1 MRYGGWRLST
11 ATYDMVID
19 SPVGRLGVKFEGQ
32 AVSRLDYL
40 DGRATLRA
48 PAGSAARRVARELG
62 RYFRSGSASFSVP
75 VVLHGTP
82 FQQRV
87 WRALQAIP
95 AGQTLTYGA
104 LAARLDSGARAVGNA
119 CRNNPVA
126 VIVPCH
132 RVIARH
138 GLGGY
143 SGQTRGA
150 GLARKRWL
158 LDHEAVAGA

>member
-1 MRYGGWRLST
+1 
-11 ATYDMVID
+11 MVID
-19 SPVGRLGVKFEGQ
+19 SPVGRLGVKLEGQ

-48 PAGSAARRVARELG
+48 PAGTVARRLARELEH
-62 RYFRSGSASFSVP
+62 YFRSGRASFSVP

-104 LAARLDSGARAVGNA
+104 LAARLGSGARAVGNA
-119 CRNNPVA
+119 CRNNPVS

-150 GLARKRWL
+150 SLARKRWL
-158 LDHEAVAGA
+158 LGHEGVAGA